1 MWRGGWTVQV
11 RVLGVAL
18 DAAEQNVIL
27 LKPIDDADMSGR
39 ILPVW
44 IGMQEATSILIAVEG
59 NQAPRPLAHDVMV
72 SILDTLGATVT
83 RVDVARVDGGTYYA
97 EITMRTAEGVRT
109 VDARPSDAI
118 ALASRVGAPIWVDDS
133 VMAIAGILDTVSGD
147 GLTDDALTDPGAAVG
162 VDDEIDAFRRFLDDV
177 EPDDFEL

>member
-1 MWRGGWTVQV
+1 M
-11 RVLGVAL
+11 LGVAL

-27 LKPIDDADMSGR
+27 LKPIDDADTSGR
-39 ILPVW
+39 VLPVW

-59 NQAPRPLAHDVMV
+59 NHAPRPLAHDVMV
-72 SILDTLGATVT
+72 SILDTLGATVA

-97 EITMRTAEGVRT
+97 EITMRTADGVRT
-109 VDARPSDAI
+109 IDARPSDAI

-133 VMAIAGILDTVSGD
+133 VMAVAGIADTISD
-147 GLTDDALTDPGAAVG
+147 DAMTDDAMTDADPAAS
-162 VDDEIDAFRRFLDDV
+162 VDDEMDAFRRFLDDV